1 MIEISH
7 NNSKHIVSFF
17 DNKNIITSKG
27 TIIPFNEIY
36 MIEGK
41 VLSSMKKVMDLWG
54 FYETKKWNNVFYREE
69 NACK

>member
-17 DNKNIITSKG
+17 NDIYIITSKG

-54 FYETKKWNNVFYREE
+54 FYETKTWNNVFYREE
-69 NACK
+69 NHCK

>member
-7 NNSKHIVSFF
+7 NNNKHTVSFF
-17 DNKNIITSKG
+17 DNNNIITPEGIKV
-27 TIIPFNEIY
+27 PFKEIH

-41 VLSSMKKVMDLWG
+41 VLSSMRKVMDLWG
-54 FYETKKWNNVFYREE
+54 FYETKTWNNVFYREE

>member
-27 TIIPFNEIY
+27 TTIPFNEIY

-41 VLSSMKKVMDLWG
+41 VLSSLKKVMDLWG
-54 FYETKKWNNVFYREE
+54 FYETKTWNNVFYREE
-69 NACK
+69 NHCK

>member
-7 NNSKHIVSFF
+7 NNSKYTVSFF

-41 VLSSMKKVMDLWG
+41 VLSSLKKVMDLWG
-54 FYETKKWNNVFYREE
+54 FYETKTWNNVFYREE
-69 NACK
+69 NHCK

>member
-27 TIIPFNEIY
+27 IKVPFNEIY

-41 VLSSMKKVMDLWG
+41 VLSSMRKVMDLWG
-54 FYETKKWNNVFYREE
+54 FYETKTWNNVFYREE